1 MLVYNGAIMAIIKGV
16 GDFFGLDI
24 GTTAVRAVQ
33 LAPTGKGKWAL
44 RHYGY
49 APVDIK
55 TATADS
61 AEARH
66 RLGEVIMTVVGQSG
80 IKTKNVAIGLP
91 SSKTFITVVDLPAV
105 SEAELK
111 GTIKYQL
118 DQYIPMSADEAKVD
132 WSPLGQSLHDP
143 SQQEV
148 LLASTAA
155 AYAEE
160 RLELVE
166 SLGFDVIAAEPDSLA
181 MIRSIL
187 QPGAPTAQ
195 VIVDIGEQTINVAMT
210 YGDVPRLVRTIPNGL
225 ATLVHAAVQNLNVQD
240 DQARQFIL
248 KFGLTQDKLE
258 GQVVHA
264 LENTLDGIVSELTKS
279 IKFFQTR
286 YPSLTVGNILLVGYA
301 STIPQLDQYFS
312 TKVGIPATAANP
324 WSKVAVPTGDQQFAT
339 IASEFAVAVGLAQR
353 ENRQ

>member
-1 MLVYNGAIMAIIKGV
+1 MAMIKGV

-24 GTTAVRAVQ
+24 GTTAVRVVQ
-33 LAPTGKGKWAL
+33 LAPSGAGKWSL

-49 APVDIK
+49 APIDIR

-61 AEARH
+61 TEAKH

-91 SSKTFITVVDLPAV
+91 ANKTFITVVDMPAV
-105 SEAELK
+105 SPAELK
-111 GTIKYQL
+111 GSIKYQL
-118 DQYIPMSADEAKVD
+118 DQYIPMAVEDAKVD
-132 WSPLGQSLHDP
+132 WSLLGQSLHDP

-148 LLASTAA
+148 LLASTATS
-155 AYAEE
+155 YAEE

-166 SLGFDVIAAEPDSLA
+166 GLGFEVIAAEPDPLA
-181 MIRSIL
+181 MIRSVL
-187 QPGAPTAQ
+187 PVGSKDAQ
-195 VIVDIGEQTINVAMT
+195 VIVDIGDQSINVAVT

-225 ATLVHAAVQNLNVQD
+225 DTLVHAAVQNLNIQE

-248 KFGLTQDKLE
+248 KFGLAQDKLE

-264 LENTLDGIVSELTKS
+264 LDSTLDGFVSELAKS

-286 YPSLTVGNILLVGYA
+286 YPSLTIGNILLAGYA
-301 STIPQLDQYFS
+301 STVPQLDQYLAD
-312 TKVGIPATAANP
+312 KIGIQVTVANP
-324 WSKVAVPTGDQQFAT
+324 WQNVAVSSRDQQLA
-339 IASEFAVAVGLAQR
+339 AVSAEFAVAVGLAQR
-353 ENRQ
+353 ENKV

>member
-1 MLVYNGAIMAIIKGV
+1 MAILKGV

-33 LAPTGKGKWAL
+33 LAPSGPNRWTL

-49 APVDIK
+49 APIDLK

-80 IKTKNVAIGLP
+80 IRTKNVAIGLP
-91 SSKTFITVVDLPAV
+91 AGKTFITVVDMPAL
-105 SEAELK
+105 SDAELQ
-111 GTIKYQL
+111 GTIKYQV
-118 DQYIPMSADEAKVD
+118 DQYIPMSSDDAKVD
-132 WSPLGQSLHDP
+132 WSLLGQSLHDP

-148 LLASTAA
+148 LLASTATS
-155 AYAEE
+155 YAEE

-166 SLGFDVIAAEPDSLA
+166 GLGFEVIAAEPDSLA
-181 MIRSIL
+181 MIRSVL
-187 QPGAPTAQ
+187 TPNAKDAQ
-195 VIVDIGEQTINVAMT
+195 VIVDIEEQSINVAIT

-225 ATLVHAAVQNLNVQD
+225 STLVHAAVQNLNIQE

-248 KFGLTQDKLE
+248 KFGLAHDKLE
-258 GQVVHA
+258 GQVAHA
-264 LENTLDGIVSELTKS
+264 LENTLDGFASELSKS

-286 YPSLTVGNILLVGYA
+286 YPALSIGNVLLVGYA
-301 STIPQLDQYFS
+301 STIPEVDKYIANKIGIQT
-312 TKVGIPATAANP
+312 TKANP
-324 WSKVAVPTGDQQFAT
+324 WGKITTPSNDQQL
-339 IASEFAVAVGLAQR
+339 ASVGAEFSVALGLAQR
-353 ENRQ
+353 ENKS